1 MFVFSTADLRP
12 PVRES
17 FNYMWAC
24 VQVGRLLITTALLFA
39 SLSMCQSVS
48 CSDLEITTSLTKRAP
63 EPRLSIG
70 VSQDGQKFTR
80 DLTVKSV
87 SRERER
93 RQVNLYI
100 NLDIYKMTCN
110 VLQGTPLT
118 MEINLDEDSAP
129 VYGLGV
135 NYLDVTD
142 THTSSETLV
151 FKGCVRHGH

>member
-1 MFVFSTADLRP
+1 M
-12 PVRES
+12 
-17 FNYMWAC
+17 
-24 VQVGRLLITTALLFA
+24 
-39 SLSMCQSVS
+39 
-48 CSDLEITTSLTKRAP
+48 
-63 EPRLSIG
+63 
-70 VSQDGQKFTR
+70 
-80 DLTVKSV
+80 
-87 SRERER
+87 
-93 RQVNLYI
+93 NLYI
-100 NLDIYKMTCN
+100 NLDIRVYIYTMTCN